1 MDITIIG
8 AGAIGGVIGAH
19 LVRAGY
25 TVEFC
30 DKVEEHVRF
39 IRDEALTIEG
49 PTETFQVRAPAYT
62 PDQLVR
68 RGEQLQAVLMCV
80 KAQDT
85 EPALRQILNLVGP
98 ETYVVSC
105 QNGLCENII
114 ASLVGRERT
123 IGCFVNFSADY
134 LGPGQILYGGPSAFY
149 IGELSGEISPRVTEL
164 QAILSTWGPV
174 EVTDNIW
181 GYLWGKLSY
190 AALLFATAL
199 VDETMAVVVRS
210 RKHRPA
216 LLELCAEILEVA
228 DRLGIVPVAFDD
240 WAPDLVY
247 PRNTVVP
254 AGRSHILRPCSDSA
268 SHNSRRAQYMTPPRA
283 RPASAKSTLRSASF
297 HPADGAARGMEIDP
311 RENRDLAAL
320 DAQWERLAQRMASN
334 KKTKSGIWR
343 DLVVRKRKTEVD
355 YQLTP
360 VVNIGESY
368 GLELPLVRFV
378 IERIKALETGDIA
391 MGWSHLDELLARFEQ
406 ASQRRV

>member
-19 LVRAGY
+19 LVRAGH

-30 DKVEEHVRF
+30 DKVEEHVRR
-39 IRDEALTIEG
+39 IRDGALTIEG

-62 PDQLVR
+62 PDQLAG
-68 RGEQLQAVLMCV
+68 RGKRLQAVLLCV

-85 EPALRQILNLVGP
+85 EPALRQILSLVGP

-134 LGPGQILYGGPSAFY
+134 LEPGRILYGGPSAFY

-164 QAILSTWGPV
+164 QAILSAWGPV
-174 EVTDNIW
+174 EATDNIW

-199 VDETMAVVVRS
+199 VDETMAAVVRS

-216 LLELCAEILEVA
+216 LLELCAEVLEVA
-228 DRLGIVPVAFDD
+228 DRLGVVPVAFDD

-247 PRNTVVP
+247 PRKSP
-254 AGRSHILRPCSDSA
+254 QADFLPGSLWRASD
-268 SHNSRRAQYMTPPRA
+268 
-283 RPASAKSTLRSASF
+283 
-297 HPADGAARGMEIDP
+297 MEIDP

-320 DAQWERLAQRMASN
+320 DMQWERLAQRMASN

-343 DLVVRKRKTEVD
+343 DLVVRRRKTEVD

-360 VVNIGESY
+360 VVNIGESF

-378 IERIKALETGDIA
+378 VERIKALEAGDAA

-406 ASQRRV
+406 APQRRV